1 MIIGV
6 IENARLKN
14 LKGISVKILVV
25 WLNIVEV
32 SRNGD
37 ELDFLVRIMSVG
49 SGIDNFVESLQ
60 CGCGFD
66 CDKLFLGDFLCLRC
80 DLNLVI

>member
-25 WLNIVEV
+25 WLNIMEV

-37 ELDFLVRIMSVG
+37 ELDFSVTIMTVG
-49 SGIDNFVESLQ
+49 SGIDNFVESL
-60 CGCGFD
+60 
-66 CDKLFLGDFLCLRC
+66 
-80 DLNLVI
+80 